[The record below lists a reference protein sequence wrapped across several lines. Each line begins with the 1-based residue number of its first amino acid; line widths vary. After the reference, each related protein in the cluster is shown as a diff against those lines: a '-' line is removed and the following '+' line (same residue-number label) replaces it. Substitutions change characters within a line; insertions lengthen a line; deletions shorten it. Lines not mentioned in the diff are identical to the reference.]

1 MSDEFEVG
9 HEMDRALRAA
19 VTGLAQIMERTARR
33 SADESRAAA
42 AEARQEWLTHRDAAR
57 QQYVPWLRPQAVEKA
72 DGPQASRVW
81 AVAAG
86 WSTMDPLAKAAEEQ
100 LAARIKTAFGEHP
113 SVLLQQTNLATLP
126 EQTQVPTALTMQE
139 TLDLAQEN
147 APFYY
152 RAHTELPQRDEL
164 SPTGDLPSS
173 PAEERIHADWQ
184 TYAETGALPDRSR
197 WEAWAAYTGRTDD
210 FDPEQWRTT
219 AGEVDHE
226 SRDAALERLWDEG
239 AEERGL
245 RDLEEHQVAM
255 AAAGMGELR
264 TQVTPAAAAD
274 PEQTPAWARLVDDRE
289 FSTASQQEISQAW
302 RDARSRAASGDLA
315 AQAAAAQLSEQIRQK
330 HGINPDEYVIGA
342 LTERAANNAEAA
354 RKAEDKARSAQEAA
368 QPITPARVIP
378 GLPQA
383 QGAAAASAPAPQAT
397 VVGEAYA
404 APTLTRERV
413 LELNRVAQDYFAGN
427 MRPGT
432 TGQRYF
438 VDRLGEGVVDGPW
451 ALGYAPPGW
460 TNLTNQLK
468 GHGATDEEILASG
481 LGRRSSKGNVIDYFR
496 DRAMIG
502 IRDRDGDVVGFVGRD
517 LSGDQRA
524 PKYTNSPST
533 AAFTKSEHVFGL
545 AEAPAGARIVRSEGA
560 FDAIATSLA
569 SDGEAAGVAPLG
581 TAMSNTQATQIA
593 NRAVDGRVWL
603 ANDNDAAGQMA
614 TEQDYFALAQ
624 QGAHARHV
632 VVPEGDP
639 ASAWQHYPGL
649 MRSTMSTLDDAPS
662 AAEVVVDR
670 YLMTHGEALASRDRE
685 ARSGL
690 NDLVARVT
698 ATLDDPIEARLLAEE
713 AERRRRELVD
723 TATGAEAT
731 NAAAPAPGDSTEP
744 PPDLR
749 DRMGELEV
757 EIVRTEAELD
767 LFADA
772 ADPDMARPVERRL
785 DDLRE
790 EYASKIEEHGIPTED
805 GMIAHTWWE
814 EPPAVPEQGR
824 TTGEPPRP
832 YNRADSSDLTDVSQ
846 QAREARVGSGHGF
859 AMSTSDALAQA
870 TNGRKGYTARPDRTG
885 QAPRRGR
892 SRSK

>member
-42 AEARQEWLTHRDAAR
+42 AEARQEWLAHRDAAR
-57 QQYVPWLRPQAVEKA
+57 QQYVPWLQPGAVEKT
-72 DGPQASRVW
+72 DGRQASRVW

-100 LAARIKTAFGEHP
+100 LADRIKQAFGEHP
-113 SVLLQQTNLATLP
+113 SVLVQQTDLAALP
-126 EQTQVPTALTMQE
+126 EQTQVPTVLTMQE
-139 TLDLAQEN
+139 ALGLAQEH

-152 RAHTELPQRDEL
+152 RAHTDLTPRDQL
-164 SPTGDLPSS
+164 SPAGDLPSS
-173 PAEERIHADWQ
+173 PAEERVLADWQ
-184 TYAETGALPDRSR
+184 TYAQTGALPDRSR
-197 WEAWAAYTGRTDD
+197 WEAWAAYTGRADD

-219 AGEVDHE
+219 TGELDHE

-239 AEERGL
+239 SEERGL

-255 AAAGMGELR
+255 TAAGMGQLR
-264 TQVTPAAAAD
+264 TQVAAAPPAAD
-274 PEQTPAWARLVDDRE
+274 PEQVPAWVRLVDERE
-289 FSTASQQEISQAW
+289 FSAASQQEISQAW

-315 AQAAAAQLSEQIRQK
+315 AQAAATQLSEQIRKK

-342 LTERAANNAEAA
+342 LTERAANNAENA
-354 RKAEDKARSAQEAA
+354 RKAADKARRAQEAA
-368 QPITPARVIP
+368 QPITPTRVIP
-378 GLPQA
+378 GPTQE
-383 QGAAAASAPAPQAT
+383 QGRSTSPAPQVT
-397 VVGEAYA
+397 VPGEAYA
-404 APTLTRERV
+404 TAPLTRERV
-413 LELNRVAQDYFAGN
+413 LELNRVAQDYFSGN

-460 TNLTNQLK
+460 TNLTNHLK
-468 GHGATDEEILASG
+468 GHGASDEEILAAG

-502 IRDRDGDVVGFVGRD
+502 VRDRDGDVVGFVGRD

-524 PKYTNSPST
+524 PKYTNSPTT

-545 AEAPAGARIVRSEGA
+545 AEAPEGARIVRTEGA

-569 SDGEAAGVAPLG
+569 GDGEAAGVAPMG
-581 TAMSNTQATQIA
+581 TAMSATQASQIA

-624 QGAHARHV
+624 QGAQARHV

-639 ASAWQHYPGL
+639 AEAWQHYPGL

-670 YLMTHGEALASRDRE
+670 YLMTNGEALASRDRD

-723 TATGAEAT
+723 QAATAQASSTKT
-731 NAAAPAPGDSTEP
+731 N
-744 PPDLR
+744 
-749 DRMGELEV
+749 EV
-757 EIVRTEAELD
+757 VS
-767 LFADA
+767 
-772 ADPDMARPVERRL
+772 ADPTEGRDGRPPHVEERL
-785 DDLRE
+785 G
-790 EYASKIEEHGIPTED
+790 EHSHSTSEPT
-805 GMIAHTWWE
+805 
-814 EPPAVPEQGR
+814 Q
-824 TTGEPPRP
+824 P
-832 YNRADSSDLTDVSQ
+832 YNRADSSDLTNVSP

-859 AMSTSDALAQA
+859 AMSTKDAIEQAANGHKGLA
-870 TNGRKGYTARPDRTG
+870 ARPDRGG

>member
-33 SADESRAAA
+33 SSDESRAAA

-57 QQYVPWLRPQAVEKA
+57 QQYVPWLQPKVVEEA
-72 DGPQASRVW
+72 DGPQAARVW
-81 AVAAG
+81 AVAAA
-86 WSTMDPLAKAAEEQ
+86 WSAMDPLAKGAEEQ
-100 LAARIKTAFGEHP
+100 LAARIETAFGEHP
-113 SVLLQQTNLATLP
+113 SVLVQQSDLAAQPAVRVPENLTMDDALNLAR
-126 EQTQVPTALTMQE
+126 EH
-139 TLDLAQEN
+139 

-152 RAHTELPQRDEL
+152 QAHTELTDRDDT
-164 SPTGDLPSS
+164 SPSPSS
-173 PAEERIHADWQ
+173 PAEERFLADWQ

-219 AGEVDHE
+219 TGEVDHE

-239 AEERGL
+239 VEERGL

-264 TQVTPAAAAD
+264 TQVTPAADAG

-289 FSTASQQEISQAW
+289 FSAASQQEISQAW

-330 HGINPDEYVIGA
+330 HGINPDEYMIGA
-342 LTERAANNAEAA
+342 LTERAANNAEAS

-368 QPITPARVIP
+368 QPVTPTRAVP
-378 GLPQA
+378 GPA
-383 QGAAAASAPAPQAT
+383 QEAGAAAGPAPASRVMAP
-397 VVGEAYA
+397 GEAYT
-404 APTLTRERV
+404 APTMTRERV

-438 VDRLGEGVVDGPW
+438 VDRLGEGAVDGPW

-460 TNLTNQLK
+460 TNLTNQLR
-468 GHGATDEEILASG
+468 GHGATDEEILAAG

-502 IRDRDGDVVGFVGRD
+502 IRDRDSDVVGFVGRD
-517 LSGDQRA
+517 LSGDERA

-533 AAFTKSEHVFGL
+533 AAFAKSEHVFGL

-560 FDAIATSLA
+560 FDAIATTLA

-581 TAMSNTQATQIA
+581 TAMSNTQASQIA
-593 NRAVDGRVWL
+593 SRAVDGRVWL

-639 ASAWQHYPGL
+639 AAAWQHYPGL
-649 MRSTMSTLDDAPS
+649 MRSTMSTLDEAPS

-670 YLMTHGEALASRDRE
+670 YLMNHGEALGSRDPE

-690 NDLVARVT
+690 DDLVARVT

-713 AERRRRELVD
+713 AERRRRELVER
-723 TATGAEAT
+723 AEEAET
-731 NAAAPAPGDSTEP
+731 DSTVLDDKAEGIEHVAGRVDDPEQAHRLSDEAVRVEDHADARAAAGDRLEAQAADQKGERRSAPSASY
-744 PPDLR
+744 
-749 DRMGELEV
+749 DRAAASELE
-757 EIVRTEAELD
+757 
-767 LFADA
+767 
-772 ADPDMARPVERRL
+772 
-785 DDLRE
+785 
-790 EYASKIEEHGIPTED
+790 
-805 GMIAHTWWE
+805 
-814 EPPAVPEQGR
+814 
-824 TTGEPPRP
+824 
-832 YNRADSSDLTDVSQ
+832 NVSP
-846 QAREARVGSGHGF
+846 QARDARVGSSHGF
-859 AMSTSDALAQA
+859 AMSTEDAIAQS
-870 TNGRKGYTARPDRTG
+870 TSGRKGFTARPDRG
-885 QAPRRGR
+885 GPSPRKGRTR
-892 SRSK
+892 SR